1 MSHLIVWE
9 ALKRPDHPLEAETC
23 LITHSRTDSP
33 TSLQWVLK
41 IVDLESLQEIIL
53 MLAVDLATDLTLL
66 KVFKLQ
72 AIECDLD
79 KIIASLL
86 TVQTT
91 QPRTSIEQVAV
102 AKDKAL
108 VNLEQAIDSIARQGA

>member
-1 MSHLIVWE
+1 
-9 ALKRPDHPLEAETC
+9 
-23 LITHSRTDSP
+23 
-33 TSLQWVLK
+33 
-41 IVDLESLQEIIL
+41 
-53 MLAVDLATDLTLL
+53 MLAVDQATDLTLL

-72 AIECDLD
+72 AIEYDLD

-108 VNLEQAIDSIARQGA
+108 VNLEQAIDSIAHQGA